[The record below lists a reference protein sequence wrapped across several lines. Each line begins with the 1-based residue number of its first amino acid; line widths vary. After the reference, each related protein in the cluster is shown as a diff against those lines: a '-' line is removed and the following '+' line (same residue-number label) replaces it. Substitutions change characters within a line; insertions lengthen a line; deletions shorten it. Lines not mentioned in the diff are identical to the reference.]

1 MYTSGAPTLRI
12 LFREGHNHGPRRPV
26 YVLNYYIHDYEL
38 HLQKYIMLNIEG
50 AAFQFSK
57 NNKQNRRFIYINSS
71 KIYKTIYKFNFLFNI
86 KLLRETI
93 WFTMKKMNKF
103 KDLYQYDF

>member
-1 MYTSGAPTLRI
+1 
-12 LFREGHNHGPRRPV
+12 
-26 YVLNYYIHDYEL
+26 
-38 HLQKYIMLNIEG
+38 MLNIEG

-57 NNKQNRRFIYINSS
+57 NDKQNRRFIYINSS

>member
-1 MYTSGAPTLRI
+1 
-12 LFREGHNHGPRRPV
+12 
-26 YVLNYYIHDYEL
+26 
-38 HLQKYIMLNIEG
+38 MLNIEG